1 MTEGTET
8 RQRYVDRIERVQA
21 HIHDHLDDPL
31 DLDTL
36 AEIACLSR
44 FHWTRIYQAM
54 TGESPVDTVRRLR
67 LDRAARDLVRGERD
81 IHRLALKA
89 GYGSQAAFTRAFSS
103 AFGQS
108 PAAFRESGP
117 HSALRSAIQE
127 NNTMA
132 FPIKIR
138 DLPVRTAVGLEHAG
152 PYHLIGKTFGELMM
166 KLQASGDVRFLAG
179 MFGRYTDDPKLVEP
193 DDLRSH
199 ACAFLSK
206 TIKAA
211 PPMEVFDVGGGPHA
225 VLLYKGP
232 YTSMQPAYDWLFGTW
247 LPSSGRIARDAPLL
261 EINLN
266 TPDTAPP
273 ADLLTE
279 ICLPLEE

>member
-8 RQRYVDRIERVQA
+8 RQRYIDRIERVQA

-108 PAAFRESGP
+108 PAAFVRSTLAF
-117 HSALRSAIQE
+117 SATGR
-127 NNTMA
+127 
-132 FPIKIR
+132 
-138 DLPVRTAVGLEHAG
+138 LPAV
-152 PYHLIGKTFGELMM
+152 
-166 KLQASGDVRFLAG
+166 
-179 MFGRYTDDPKLVEP
+179 
-193 DDLRSH
+193 
-199 ACAFLSK
+199 
-206 TIKAA
+206 
-211 PPMEVFDVGGGPHA
+211 
-225 VLLYKGP
+225 
-232 YTSMQPAYDWLFGTW
+232 
-247 LPSSGRIARDAPLL
+247 
-261 EINLN
+261 
-266 TPDTAPP
+266 
-273 ADLLTE
+273 
-279 ICLPLEE
+279 